1 MQLTF
6 DRARPEDAPAI
17 AAIRIA
23 AAEHLTAKF
32 GKGPWSW
39 AATIDSVER
48 SMRTPLVIVARS
60 DNCVLATFRL
70 QTRKPW
76 AITLDAFVPVR
87 RALYLVDM
95 AVDPEVQRQGV
106 GRACLDEA
114 ARRATAWPA
123 TSIRLDAYD
132 SPAGASGF
140 YERCGYRN
148 VGRSHF
154 RGIALRYFERVLEDG
169 LADERAVGDTVV
181 TRPGVPETSV
191 HERVVDER
199 TIDRLAVDERTVD
212 ERTVDERTVDERSAD
227 ERSAGVRSAG
237 VRSADER
244 APNRRSRDDLDEREA
259 R

>member
-48 SMRTPLVIVARS
+48 SMRTPLVIVARA
-60 DNCVLATFRL
+60 DNSVLATFRL

-106 GRACLDEA
+106 GRACLVEA
-114 ARRATAWPA
+114 ARRALAWPA
-123 TSIRLDAYD
+123 SSIRLDAYD

-140 YERCGYRN
+140 YERCGFRN

-154 RGIALRYFERVLEDG
+154 RGIALRYFERVLDESVAVEDAAG
-169 LADERAVGDTVV
+169 EQVAGEQVAG
-181 TRPGVPETSV
+181 
-191 HERVVDER
+191 ERVIAKPAE
-199 TIDRLAVDERTVD
+199 TEPAVDERV
-212 ERTVDERTVDERSAD
+212 VH
-227 ERSAGVRSAG
+227 
-237 VRSADER
+237 ER
-244 APNRRSRDDLDEREA
+244 ALNLHSHDEREA

>member
-32 GKGPWSW
+32 GRGPWSW

-48 SMRTPLVIVARS
+48 SMRTPLVLLARADHS
-60 DNCVLATFRL
+60 VVATFRL

-123 TSIRLDAYD
+123 SAIRLDAYD

-154 RGIALRYFERVLEDG
+154 RGIALRYFERVLDEG
-169 LADERAVGDTVV
+169 VADAHAVGDRVG
-181 TRPGVPETSV
+181 TRPGVHESSV
-191 HERVVDER
+191 TARVVDER
-199 TIDRLAVDERTVD
+199 TVDRRTVD
-212 ERTVDERTVDERSAD
+212 RRTVDQRT
-227 ERSAGVRSAG
+227 
-237 VRSADER
+237 ADER
-244 APNRRSRDDLDEREA
+244 AADEGAVHERATDARATHVRARDDLGIA
-259 R
+259 